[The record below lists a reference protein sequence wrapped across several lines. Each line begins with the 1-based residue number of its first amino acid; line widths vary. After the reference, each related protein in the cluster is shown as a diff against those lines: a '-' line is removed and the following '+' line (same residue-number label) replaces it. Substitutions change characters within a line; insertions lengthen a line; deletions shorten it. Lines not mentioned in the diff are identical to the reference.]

1 MSDGG
6 ITDAA
11 RELLFGTSVIQ
22 GIQERLPTSVI
33 DLIGLTTHLGDGTL
47 LVGVAVSLY
56 WLRHSRR
63 SEYAYVI
70 AVGLGALALVAGLK
84 ALFVHPRPPEGVW
97 LASEANYGFP
107 SAHALGTT
115 VVFGLLAYIS
125 RVGTRTQR
133 YVFAAALVGIVSLS
147 RVVLGVHYPGDVLG
161 GIAIGLTYLAVVL
174 RYTDGKPMAAFAIAL
189 GLSVLMAAIAPN
201 QYTTATLGG
210 SLGALVGWSLAREKS
225 NSPPMVTIAVV
236 LAVAVPISLG
246 ARELVSVAG
255 PLVETA
261 GFAAVVALT
270 LLIPAIATAVERTTG
285 FGHRLRRIGR
295 VTQLYGRT

>member
-1 MSDGG
+1 MIRTSGV
-6 ITDAA
+6 TDTAW
-11 RELLFGTSVIQ
+11 ELLFGTGLIQ
-22 GIQERLPTSVI
+22 NIQERLPASVI

-56 WLRHSRR
+56 WLRHSHR

-70 AVGLGALALVAGLK
+70 GVGLGALALVAGLK
-84 ALFVHPRPPEGVW
+84 ALFVFPRPPESVW
-97 LASEANYGFP
+97 LANEANYGFP

-125 RVGTRTQR
+125 RIGTRTQR
-133 YVFAAALVGIVSLS
+133 YLGAAALVGIVSLS

-161 GIAIGLTYLAVVL
+161 GIVIGLVYLAVML
-174 RYTDGKPMAAFAIAL
+174 RYTEGAPMAAFGVAFTLA
-189 GLSVLMAAIAPN
+189 VVMAAIAPN

-210 SLGALVGWSLAREKS
+210 SFGALVGWSLVRENS
-225 NSPPMVTIAVV
+225 GSPPLVTITAV
-236 LAVAVPISLG
+236 LAVAVPVALG

-261 GFAAVVALT
+261 GFGFVVIVT
-270 LLIPAIATAVERTTG
+270 LLVPAIATAVERTTG
-285 FGHRLRRIGR
+285 FGNRFTWIEQRRS
-295 VTQLYGRT
+295 